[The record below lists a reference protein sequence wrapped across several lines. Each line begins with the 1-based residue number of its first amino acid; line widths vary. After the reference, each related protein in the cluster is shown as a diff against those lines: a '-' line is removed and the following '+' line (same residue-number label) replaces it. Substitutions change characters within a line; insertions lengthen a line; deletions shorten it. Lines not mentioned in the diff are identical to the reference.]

1 VLFLWAW
8 SYGGVYEWRYV
19 ACHAL
24 CSTATLLVMK
34 STELVAIQGEL
45 GSFSHQATG
54 AMLPGCK
61 VVPCARSSEVFYAV
75 EKESVDA
82 ALIPIENS
90 LAGTVAEH
98 ADLLVAR
105 PVFIQREF
113 HLRIVHNLIAAP
125 GVKLN
130 AVRRAF
136 SHPVALDQC
145 RDFFRRNPKI
155 APVPFYDT
163 AGSVKHVIEE
173 GLRDAAGIAGSYA
186 VQQYGGAILQAEIE
200 DDKRNFTRFFLIRRA
215 PRDLS
220 GEKSRKA
227 SFGRLM
233 LPGANKT
240 SIAFKVKNVPGA
252 LFKSLSVFALR
263 DISLSKI
270 ESRPLRGKPWEY
282 VFYVDFLRGD
292 DEPARN
298 ALHHLGEVAEFV
310 KVLGIYPAAR
320 S

>member
-1 VLFLWAW
+1 
-8 SYGGVYEWRYV
+8 
-19 ACHAL
+19 
-24 CSTATLLVMK
+24 
-34 STELVAIQGEL
+34 
-45 GSFSHQATG
+45 
-54 AMLPGCK
+54 MLPRCK
-61 VVPCARSSEVFYAV
+61 VVPCARSVEVFDAIEEGSVEAAV
-75 EKESVDA
+75 
-82 ALIPIENS
+82 IPIENS

-98 ADLLVAR
+98 ADLVVAR
-105 PVFIQREF
+105 EVFIQREF

-145 RDFFRRNPKI
+145 REFFRRHPKI
-155 APVPFYDT
+155 EPVPFYDT
-163 AGSVKHVIEE
+163 AGSVKHVVAEC
-173 GLRDAAGIAGSYA
+173 LPDAAGIAGRHA
-186 VQQYGGAILQAEIE
+186 ARQYSGKILEAGIE
-200 DDKRNFTRFFLIRRA
+200 DDKRNFTRFFLIRKLRGSSSKKRGA
-215 PRDLS
+215 RSEIDF
-220 GEKSRKA
+220 R
-227 SFGRLM
+227 RLM
-233 LPGANKT
+233 LAGANKT

-298 ALHHLGEVAEFV
+298 ALHHLSEVAEFV
-310 KVLGIYPAAR
+310 KVLGIYPAAKN
-320 S
+320 